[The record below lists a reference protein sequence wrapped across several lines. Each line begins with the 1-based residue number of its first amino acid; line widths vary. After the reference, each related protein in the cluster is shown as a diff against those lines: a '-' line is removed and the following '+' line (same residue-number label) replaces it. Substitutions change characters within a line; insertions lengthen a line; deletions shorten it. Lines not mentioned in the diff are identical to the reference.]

1 MICFCLWFA
10 LMNPKDSSQPSRLQG
25 LGECSSNQSAN
36 LAKVAKLDRVS
47 VRFCG
52 PAVANASGGVDE
64 RVWVIANHNPVNLI
78 RPLATSPDESARGIS
93 EGLAPA
99 PTVA

>member
-1 MICFCLWFA
+1 MVV
-10 LMNPKDSSQPSRLQG
+10 KDSSQPSIAQG
-25 LGECSSNQSAN
+25 LGETSSNQPAN
-36 LAKVAKLDRVS
+36 FAKVAELDRVS
-47 VRFCG
+47 VRSFG

-78 RPLATSPDESARGIS
+78 RPLATSINKSACGIG
-93 EGLAPA
+93 EGLTPA